1 MKVILDTVVFVRS
14 LINHHSYWGKI
25 VFDRVDQ
32 YELVLSVP
40 IIQEILEVLQR
51 PELTKLF
58 HTLPGQDVH
67 RILKFIANAEVVE
80 LDTIASI
87 SRDIKDD
94 KFLATARVG
103 KALYLVSEDRD
114 LLDIGEYEGTKI
126 ITAEAFLRILDE
138 SSVEA
143 A

>member
-1 MKVILDTVVFVRS
+1 LPEQAVWVLTGGKGSGYYASSLLVGGFHFVRNDS
-14 LINHHSYWGKI
+14 HSYP
-25 VFDRVDQ
+25 
-32 YELVLSVP
+32 S
-40 IIQEILEVLQR
+40 
-51 PELTKLF
+51 
-58 HTLPGQDVH
+58 TLPGQDVH
-67 RILKFIANAEVVE
+67 RILEFIANAEVVE

-87 SRDIKDD
+87 SRDAKDD

-103 KALYLVSEDRD
+103 KAQYLVSEDRD
-114 LLDIGEYEGTKI
+114 LLDISEYEGTKI